1 MLTLP
6 YWKAHLRLLALL
18 LLGFS
23 LVSINSV
30 SAQEVTVV
38 EEEEAL
44 DVEEL
49 DALLAPVA
57 LYPDTLLSHIL
68 IAASYPLEV
77 VEAARWREKNA
88 DLDAEDV
95 LKASESK
102 DWDPSIKALLPFSDL
117 LRRMSEDLD
126 WTQDLGEANLADE
139 EQVLAR
145 IQHLRR
151 QAYSEGNL
159 SSNEHVVVEEEPEVI
174 RIETVKREVVYVP
187 YYDSRSVYGDW
198 WWHRPPVYWPSSGLS
213 VGIDWGHSVWVRP
226 TFYFSAFHWHNS
238 HIVVNY
244 DYYRSRHYNYPS
256 HYWYRYD
263 AKRWHHNIHHRRGV
277 RYHKPRAYRQVTYNR
292 ESGLAGGTVHVNRVK
307 HAPRL
312 KSVERRT
319 HNRDVQH
326 LRQTKPRKEIIRH
339 TDKPLVSRSHQGLA
353 PKRDIDKARRQVDR
367 SSPRAHNPASAV
379 EHKPLRTEPVVRSQE
394 KSLRHQR
401 APEQRRDKNT
411 YRTQT
416 RNANG
421 FSASTET
428 RRHSY
433 QQQSKPARQINQ
445 QQNRAKAER
454 RQSSH
459 RERVKQSRSRE
470 SVKHNGRE
478 RHNQRD

>member
-6 YWKAHLRLLALL
+6 YWKTHLRLLALL

-23 LVSINSV
+23 LASVGRV

-77 VEAARWREKNA
+77 VEAARWREKNP
-88 DLDAEDV
+88 DLDAAEV
-95 LKASESK
+95 LNASESK
-102 DWDPSIKALLPFSDL
+102 DWDPSVKTLLPFSDL

-126 WTQDLGEANLADE
+126 WTQALGEANLADE

-151 QAYSEGNL
+151 QAYSQGNL

-213 VGIDWGHSVWVRP
+213 VGIDWGQSVWVRP
-226 TFYFSAFHWHNS
+226 SFYFSAFHWHNS

-263 AKRWHHNIHHRRGV
+263 AKRWHHNVHHRRGV

-307 HAPRL
+307 HAPRR

-319 HNRDVQH
+319 HNREVQQ
-326 LRQTKPRKEIIRH
+326 LRQTQARKE
-339 TDKPLVSRSHQGLA
+339 
-353 PKRDIDKARRQVDR
+353 
-367 SSPRAHNPASAV
+367 
-379 EHKPLRTEPVVRSQE
+379 
-394 KSLRHQR
+394 SLRHADKPRRQQQGQTLRRELNKPKGGVDNPRPRIDKSIRHHEQKSRHREPTGRDREKTFQR
-401 APEQRRDKNT
+401 QKAPEQLREKNT

-433 QQQSKPARQINQ
+433 QQHSKSARQISH
-445 QQNRAKAER
+445 QQNRAKVER
-454 RQSSH
+454 SQSNH
-459 RERVKQSRSRE
+459 REQVKQRRSRE